1 MNRIILTPNNLP
13 VLSKGNA
20 KAFHEEVK
28 ARILETGYGLFE
40 YVETIKFFSALD
52 KQIMGDSAS
61 KIESDKEFIDYIRTE
76 ITNSEGKVTTERGVV
91 FQNAETG
98 TSYDF
103 SRCEDPILMQLEAE
117 HLAASNSLKERKEF
131 LKKVP
136 TFGVEIRF
144 NDELV
149 TIYPPS
155 KSSKSSFKVTLP
167 K

>member
-1 MNRIILTPNNLP
+1 MNRIILTPSSLP
-13 VLSKGNA
+13 ILSKGNA

-28 ARILETGYGLFE
+28 ARIFETGNGLFE

-61 KIESDKEFIDYIRTE
+61 KVESDKEFIEYLRTE
-76 ITNSEGKVTTERGVV
+76 ITKMEGKVTTERGVV

-103 SRCEDPILMQLEAE
+103 SQCNDPLLIQLEAE
-117 HLAASNSLKERKEF
+117 HLAASNSLKERREF

-136 TFGVEIRF
+136 PSGIEVRF
-144 NDELV
+144 HDELV
-149 TIYPPS
+149 RVYPPS
-155 KSSKSSFKVTLP
+155 KSSKSSFKVSLP

>member
-1 MNRIILTPNNLP
+1 MSNVILTPNNLP
-13 VLSKGNA
+13 ILSKGNA

-28 ARILETGYGLFE
+28 ARILESGDGLFE
-40 YVETIKFFSALD
+40 YIETIKFFSALD
-52 KQIMGDSAS
+52 KQIMGDSAA
-61 KIESDKEFIDYIRTE
+61 KIDSDKELIDLIREE
-76 ITNSEGKVTTERGVV
+76 ITIHNGKIITERGVI

-98 TSYDF
+98 TSYDY
-103 SRCEDPILMQLEAE
+103 SNCDDPILLQLEAE
-117 HLAASNSLKERKEF
+117 HLAAANSLKERKEF

-155 KSSKSSFKVTLP
+155 KSSKSSFKVQLP